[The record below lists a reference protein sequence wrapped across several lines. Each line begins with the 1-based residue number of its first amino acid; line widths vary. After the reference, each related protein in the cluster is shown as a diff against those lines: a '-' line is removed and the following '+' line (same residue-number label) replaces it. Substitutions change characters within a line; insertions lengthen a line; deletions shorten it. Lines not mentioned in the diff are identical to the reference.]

1 MIERSQTG
9 PAIGPAAGVGADEP
23 PELETVMHLMWD
35 RIEGLEAEKRAFK
48 RYLAW
53 GIAILLLGTATLGA
67 ISWTRA
73 DRTELARDLVLKDA
87 GGRIRARLDVDAATG
102 ATTLQ
107 LIDQNGHPQAMLAAA
122 AAGPA
127 LTFYGRDGKPRLR
140 MGLASESPMVEV
152 GDAKGARMTRVDLTA
167 PGTAAVDDGSL
178 RNPPRQRGASPR
190 MVFSPRRSCDAGALG
205 CRGRMARAQ
214 FGGRG

>member
-1 MIERSQTG
+1 M
-9 PAIGPAAGVGADEP
+9 GPAAGVGADEP

-35 RIEGLEAEKRAFK
+35 RIERLETEKRAFK

-53 GIAILLLGTATLGA
+53 GAAILLLGTATLGA

-87 GGRIRARLDVDAATG
+87 GGRIRARLDVDVVTG

-140 MGLASESPMVEV
+140 MGLAAESPMVEV
-152 GDAKGARMTRVDLTA
+152 GDAKGARMTRVDLTD

-190 MVFSPRRSCDAGALG
+190 MVFRPRRPCDAGALG

-214 FGGRG
+214 SGGEG